1 MDYNYKEMNVVYEEI
16 DDCMELN
23 EFLDFLNEEIDF
35 KGNIDWFE
43 FIDLKLVVK
52 NDDISFLISSLYLL
66 LSRGGKSIGLDIDK
80 LDLYF

>member
-23 EFLDFLNEEIDF
+23 EFLDFLNEEICFEGD
-35 KGNIDWFE
+35 IDWFE
-43 FIDLKLVVK
+43 CVDLILVVK

-66 LSRGGKSIGLDIDK
+66 LIRGGKSIGLDIDK